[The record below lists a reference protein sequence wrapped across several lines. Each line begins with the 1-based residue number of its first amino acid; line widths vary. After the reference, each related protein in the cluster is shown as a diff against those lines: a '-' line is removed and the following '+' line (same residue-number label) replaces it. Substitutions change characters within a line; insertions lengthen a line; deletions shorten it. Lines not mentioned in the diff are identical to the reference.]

1 MIKFNVSFNN
11 FKRLIMTQ
19 YIQLIIII
27 FLIGCITGLTS
38 GKQGIPSKNF
48 DNGII
53 IYGDKVLENQSSAD
67 SINAK
72 DIWKNYINAIG
83 GVENLK
89 KVNDRS
95 TIMESNINGHNIVM
109 TIYQKAPDKM
119 KQIITTSAI
128 TQNIYFDGSEGI
140 MEVGGKKMNITGREL
155 EKLKYESIIDFI
167 INLDSLGVKI
177 RYAGI
182 EKINNNDSF
191 KIELLLPSGSK
202 IFQYFN
208 PKTWLKVKQVE
219 DVTAA
224 QKTYQQE
231 TYFDDYREI
240 RGVKYPYSIKE
251 SLGAQTMEV
260 KVTSIKINSGLD
272 DSLFKIK

>member
-1 MIKFNVSFNN
+1 
-11 FKRLIMTQ
+11 MTK
-19 YIQLIIII
+19 YFQLNIIII
-27 FLIGCITGLTS
+27 LIGYTTDLTS
-38 GKQGIPSKNF
+38 GKQGDHSKNF
-48 DNGII
+48 ANEITV
-53 IYGDKVLENQSSAD
+53 YGDKVLENQSSAD
-67 SINAK
+67 SINAY
-72 DIWKNYINAIG
+72 DIWKNYIKAIG
-83 GVENLK
+83 SVENLK

-128 TQNIYFDGSEGI
+128 TQNIYFDGSKGI
-140 MEVGGKKMNITGREL
+140 MEVGGKKMSITGREL

-167 INLDSLGVKI
+167 LNIDSLGVKI
-177 RYAGI
+177 SYAGI
-182 EKINNNDSF
+182 EKVNNNDCY

-202 IFQYFN
+202 LFQYFN

-231 TYFDDYREI
+231 TYFDDYREV

-251 SLGAQTMEV
+251 SLGAQTMDV
-260 KVTSIKINSGLD
+260 TVTSIKINSGLD
-272 DSLFKIK
+272 DNLFIIK